1 MSPPRSPA
9 SRCASCTRPVFGT
22 DGPMRLHSVTL
33 RQYRVH
39 RDLTV
44 EFDGARTLIGG
55 PNESG
60 KSTLVE
66 AIHRAFFLKA
76 KGESA
81 QHRAMVSTIHGGHPE
96 VEVEFQAGGDTY
108 QLKKRFGAS

>member
-1 MSPPRSPA
+1 
-9 SRCASCTRPVFGT
+9 
-22 DGPMRLHSVTL
+22 MRLTSVLL

-39 RDLTV
+39 RELHV
-44 EFDGARTLIGG
+44 EFDRSRTLIGG

-76 KGESA
+76 NGTTEH
-81 QHRAMVSTIHGGHPE
+81 HRAMVSTLYPGHPE
-96 VEVEFQAGGDTY
+96 VEVAFEAGGVTY
-108 QLKKRFGAS
+108 QLKKRFGASGTVTLSASNAA